1 MLDFELEHICKVL
14 AEPAQHFYVSNRRLR
29 INRMNIV
36 VPDGDTQMSTEL
48 EFLVARVPGTVPAE
62 MRAFTLARFPRAEL
76 LPASRLFA
84 DAARHMI

>member
-1 MLDFELEHICKVL
+1 
-14 AEPAQHFYVSNRRLR
+14 
-29 INRMNIV
+29 MNIV

-48 EFLVARVPGTVPAE
+48 EFPVARVPGTVPAE

-76 LPASRLFA
+76 LPTSRLFA